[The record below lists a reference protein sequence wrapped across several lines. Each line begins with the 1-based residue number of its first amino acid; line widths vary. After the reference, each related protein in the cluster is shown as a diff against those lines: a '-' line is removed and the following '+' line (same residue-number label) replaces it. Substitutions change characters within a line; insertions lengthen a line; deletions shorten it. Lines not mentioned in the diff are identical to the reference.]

1 MNLLQF
7 WGIHQLNL
15 LQSIVMAEVGGTLQS
30 GETPMGDPLN
40 ADRLTRLCQGDEAA
54 FDELYLDLYPRVYRF
69 IYRMIRDPSLAE
81 ELVNETFMVVWEKP
95 NSFNHTSKVSTWVM
109 GIAYRKTLK
118 ARVRQLRGAD
128 DLPMDDFSEVL
139 SDRRNSTTR
148 EVDFS
153 DLLLKGLSELSEIQR
168 AVVELSSYH
177 GLSYQEIA
185 VILDCP
191 ENTVKTRMH
200 SARQK
205 LAPYLRLL
213 EPDLDDY
220 CFEATT

>member
-1 MNLLQF
+1 MNLLHF
-7 WGIHQLNL
+7 WGIHPLNL
-15 LQSIVMAEVGGTLQS
+15 LQSIVAADTGAVPQPGEMQMTDQNAE
-30 GETPMGDPLN
+30 
-40 ADRLTRLCQGDEAA
+40 RLTRLCKGDETA
-54 FDELYLDLYPRVYRF
+54 FDALFLDLHPRVYRF
-69 IYRMIRDPSLAE
+69 IYRMVRDPSLAE

-95 NSFNHTSKVSTWVM
+95 ESFNHTSKVSTWVM
-109 GIAYRKTLK
+109 GIAYRKALK
-118 ARVRQLRGAD
+118 AKVRHLRGANDLPVD
-128 DLPMDDFSEVL
+128 DLAEVL

-148 EVDFS
+148 AVELT
-153 DLLLKGLSELSEIQR
+153 DLLLKGLSELSDNQR

-213 EPDLDDY
+213 EPDLDEY
-220 CFEATT
+220 AFEATT